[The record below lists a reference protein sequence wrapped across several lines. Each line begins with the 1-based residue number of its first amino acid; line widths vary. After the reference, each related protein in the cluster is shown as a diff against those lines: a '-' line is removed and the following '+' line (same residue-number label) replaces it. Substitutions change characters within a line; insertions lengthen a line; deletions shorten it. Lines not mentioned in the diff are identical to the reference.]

1 MVPATTAPVVPA
13 PASAAPS
20 LAGPLAGATL
30 FALLASAPALAESER
45 VTCGL
50 NPPQSLVVIA
60 GTGVLGEALV
70 VGIDNPLGTQIPGA
84 CTFLIASL
92 AKDSP
97 TPCGTTAFGLSM
109 HGYHVP
115 GELVVS
121 LDPLDLVGIWSGAPW
136 AGPGTPSTVQLLP
149 PDDPALVGLRIDLQ
163 GLVIDPSGAGAV
175 VVGATE
181 ALRVTLEA
189 ASSPFA
195 PRFEDLEIGAREL
208 ELDVSGSPTLGAP
221 ALSESWSHEDPSP
234 LTAFAAAS
242 AVQLVDANGAP
253 VAEASG
259 RHTSIVGARRIVASM
274 EATAV
279 ASSALFDH
287 SARARSELWVEFRL
301 VERVRATL
309 AIEACA
315 KSGLSQG
322 YAMLLGDGS
331 QLFNATATDGATKDA
346 AWKGWLEPCAYLL
359 IAGNH
364 SLVQM
369 QDGTSDGSLELE
381 LRLLHAADA
390 NADGTVDAADRATF
404 ALEFALGTP
413 CADMDGDGAVDAA
426 DQALF
431 DLAWAD
437 GAG

>member
-1 MVPATTAPVVPA
+1 MGATTA
-13 PASAAPS
+13 SALAHS
-20 LAGPLAGATL
+20 LAGSAL
-30 FALLASAPALAESER
+30 FALLTSTPALAETER
-45 VTCGL
+45 VSCGL
-50 NPPQSLVVIA
+50 NPPQSLIVIS

-70 VGIDNPLGTQIPGA
+70 VGIDNPLGTQTPGA
-84 CTFLIASL
+84 CTYLIASRTS
-92 AKDSP
+92 ASP

-109 HGYHVP
+109 YGYHVP

-121 LDPLDLVGIWSGAPW
+121 LDQVDLVGIWSGAPW
-136 AGPGTPSTVQLLP
+136 AGPGSPSTVALVP
-149 PDDPALVGLRIDLQ
+149 FDDAALVGICVDLQ

-189 ASSPFA
+189 SSSPFA
-195 PRFEDLEIGAREL
+195 PRFEDLDIGARVL
-208 ELDVSGSPTLGAP
+208 ALDVSGSLALGAP

-234 LTAFAAAS
+234 LTSFEAAS
-242 AVQLVDANGAP
+242 DVQLVDANGDQ
-253 VAEASG
+253 VAAASG
-259 RHTSIVGARRIVASM
+259 RHASIVSARRIVASM
-274 EATAV
+274 EATAT
-279 ASSALFDH
+279 ATSALFDH
-287 SARARSELWVEFRL
+287 NARARSELWVEFRL

-309 AIEACA
+309 AIEASA
-315 KSGLSQG
+315 KTGLSQG

-331 QLFNATATDGATKDA
+331 QLFNATATDGATTDA
-346 AWKGWLEPCAYLL
+346 AWKGWLEPCSYVL

-364 SLVQM
+364 SLVQLH
-369 QDGTSDGSLELE
+369 DGTASGSLELE
-381 LRLLHAADA
+381 LRVLHAADA
-390 NADGTVDAADRATF
+390 NADGTVDAADQAAF